1 MIPDIFMV
9 LASKLS
15 VKGMKALHI
24 AVPKIRPVTALLINV
39 DTQKKLEEDHVLQL
53 DNVSNSFRSSSLLNK
68 RGTPEGVIFLFH
80 YPHLHLFG
88 RRLPRVGYGLQRER
102 SSGPLQKKAVLL
114 KIAYFARMAAKG
126 T

>member
-1 MIPDIFMV
+1 MV

-68 RGTPEGVIFLFH
+68 RGTPEGVIF
-80 YPHLHLFG
+80 
-88 RRLPRVGYGLQRER
+88 
-102 SSGPLQKKAVLL
+102 
-114 KIAYFARMAAKG
+114 
-126 T
+126 